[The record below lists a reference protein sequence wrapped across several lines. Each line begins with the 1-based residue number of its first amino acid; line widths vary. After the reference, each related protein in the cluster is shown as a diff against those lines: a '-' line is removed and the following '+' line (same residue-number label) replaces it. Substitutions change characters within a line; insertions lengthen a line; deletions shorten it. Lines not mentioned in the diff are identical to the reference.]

1 MFLATHAEN
10 MADRN
15 EKGRQAKLKGIANGQ
30 AKLTEEDV
38 NAIRSARGET
48 QADLAKQFGVSQTL
62 VWRIRAGKC
71 WTHV

>member
-1 MFLATHAEN
+1 

-15 EKGRQAKLKGIANGQ
+15 TKDRQAKLKGTANGQ
-30 AKLTEEDV
+30 AKLTEADV
-38 NAIRSARGET
+38 LAIKSATGMF
-48 QADLAKQFGVSQTL
+48 QYQLAEQYGVSQTL